1 MTTLRQLKALTLI
14 AQTGSFTKA
23 AERLFITQSAVSVL
37 LRDLEAEV
45 GTPLVVR
52 GRSLRLTE
60 AGEHIQ
66 RAAGRAQQEIDRAL
80 QEIRGT
86 GKWTDMVLRVAAGSL
101 SAASLLPPV
110 LSELKARNAGVRVV
124 LIDRPV
130 GMVGDLLLSGEADV
144 AIGSIDSPMRLAAD
158 LRSELLLSDHLSV
171 VASARSRIA
180 KIHARSAKPT
190 TWGDLEATELVLV
203 GRAGGQWNSL
213 LQEQLAIH
221 PALRVGY
228 EVQLVST
235 ALELVRHDL
244 GVAVLPRFAAR
255 HLDRH
260 AFWTGDLRS
269 PGSHWDTYWV
279 TRKGA
284 ETKGSG
290 AAIVRATLKNV
301 ISSFRTAD
309 GDPVPTASAHSQ
321 P

>member
-23 AERLFITQSAVSVL
+23 GERLFITQSAVSVL

-66 RAAGRAQQEIDRAL
+66 RAASRAQQEIDRAL
-80 QEIRGT
+80 QEVQGT

-110 LSELKARNAGVRVV
+110 LSELKARDAGVRVV

-130 GMVGDLLLSGEADV
+130 GMVGDFLLSGEADV

-158 LRSELLLSDHLSV
+158 LRSELLLSDRLSV
-171 VASARSRIA
+171 VASARSQIA
-180 KIHARSAKPT
+180 KNHLHSARLT
-190 TWGDLEATELVLV
+190 TWGDLEATELILV
-203 GRAGGQWNSL
+203 GRVGGQWNSL
-213 LQEQLAIH
+213 LQEQLAVH
-221 PALRVGY
+221 PALRIGY

-244 GVAVLPRFAAR
+244 GVAVLPRFATW
-255 HLDRH
+255 HLDRR
-260 AFWTGDLRS
+260 AFWTGNLRS
-269 PGSHWDTYWV
+269 PGSRWDTYWV
-279 TRKGA
+279 TRKSA
-284 ETKGSG
+284 EANGSG
-290 AAIVRATLKNV
+290 IAIFRKALKDV
-301 ISSFRTAD
+301 ISSFRTAQ
-309 GDPVPTASAHSQ
+309 GDPLKQ
-321 P
+321 